1 MYLPRLCL
9 FHLHLKILKVIDV
22 LVPLDRYT
30 FDNVYIVTN
39 LLETDLNKVI
49 NSDNQLSEDHVK
61 YFFYQILRGVKAM
74 HSANVLHRD
83 LV

>member
-1 MYLPRLCL
+1 M
-9 FHLHLKILKVIDV
+9 IDV
-22 LVPLDRYT
+22 LVPAERYT

-61 YFFYQILRGVKAM
+61 YFFYQILRGVKHM